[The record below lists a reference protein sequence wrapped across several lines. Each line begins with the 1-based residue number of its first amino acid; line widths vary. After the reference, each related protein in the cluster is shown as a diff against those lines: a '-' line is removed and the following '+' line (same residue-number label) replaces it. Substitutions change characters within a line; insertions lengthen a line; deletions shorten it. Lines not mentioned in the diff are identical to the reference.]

1 MADAAPYD
9 QLIPGIGYEF
19 HDVTNLFLEAASGER
34 FFLMYSVPWHTLPQ
48 KFV

>member
-34 FFLMYSVPWHTLPQ
+34 FLFFFYAYLGLSG
-48 KFV
+48 KRC